1 MKYRSITIWLL
12 ALVSLIFMA
21 ASQALAQDD
30 NSDGKY
36 QVLLRLG
43 RGSIYDVAISP
54 EGKRLAVGSAT
65 GIWLYTVPELEDIAW
80 FETDAATNID
90 WSSDGERI
98 ASIDSDGPV
107 RVWEVATGEVLRA
120 LKGHD
125 QIYLN
130 SHFKTNVVWS
140 PDGKQLVSVGSEGTM
155 RVWDVATGEELVA
168 LEGQINFRSI
178 VLAWSPDGERFAASA
193 YKTVRVW
200 ETANWEQLAE
210 LVGHTTHV
218 SKVVWSPDGARI
230 ASMSNLIHS
239 SERGTE
245 FGQLR
250 VWDTSSGEML
260 LLLDGNISSSVSVV
274 WSPDGQRIASL
285 YGDDKVRVWD
295 ANMGDVLSLLMGK
308 SHATETIEWLSSE
321 KWDLTA
327 RIWGNWP
334 NDVNS
339 VLRIQKG
346 HGGGALG
353 NIMWSPDG
361 RRISVLEF
369 NLHIFRVWDAESGA
383 VLLTVESSDS
393 DIPLTSIPAAWSPDG
408 RHLAFGDD
416 RTLWVWDAA
425 GASGVMRT
433 VLDEYPSSITSI
445 DWSTDGEYI
454 VLGGGD
460 GTVGVIYAVGGLV
473 RAPLELYTPGVV
485 EVTWSPDGQRLATY
499 GSGTVHVLDAVSGR
513 ELAQLDLTAG
523 AWFGSVKW
531 SPDGQRLAIL
541 IVDDVEEW
549 EGSLWLWESITIGPK
564 QIDTELSFAIPWS
577 VVWSPDGRRLAW
589 ISSYQSIGIMDVASG
604 EFTFSPFRGRWDSL
618 AWSPDGQRIAT
629 TDQLE
634 GVVQVWDAITWEEL
648 DILGHH
654 LALEVAWSPD
664 GQRIAT
670 SGHSWDGTLKIW
682 GRQVKPTNDR

>member
-80 FETDAATNID
+80 FETEEEIYRD
-90 WSSDGERI
+90 
-98 ASIDSDGPV
+98 
-107 RVWEVATGEVLRA
+107 VL
-120 LKGHD
+120 
-125 QIYLN
+125 
-130 SHFKTNVVWS
+130 
-140 PDGKQLVSVGSEGTM
+140 
-155 RVWDVATGEELVA
+155 
-168 LEGQINFRSI
+168 
-178 VLAWSPDGERFAASA
+178 
-193 YKTVRVW
+193 
-200 ETANWEQLAE
+200 
-210 LVGHTTHV
+210 GHTV
-218 SKVVWSPDGARI
+218 SGGDVDVLGVAWSPDGARLAAGGDDGI
-230 ASMSNLIHS
+230 A
-239 SERGTE
+239 
-245 FGQLR
+245 R
-250 VWDTSSGEML
+250 VWDTKSGEIL
-260 LLLDGNISSSVSVV
+260 QVFQGHEDPNGLEYFNKVNDVVWLLDGNISSSVSVV

-513 ELAQLDLTAG
+513 ELTQLDLTAG

-564 QIDTELSFAIPWS
+564 QIDTELSFATPWS